1 MAAFLRYED
10 GVCLSST
17 AVASGAVSHEP
28 VAGHWNCYLWHQW
41 PHGSRAQCHD
51 AWARILSARR
61 SPRAWQ
67 GSLPINRRLA
77 PARPA
82 ELFLV
87 LLVLPVLA
95 GASGPSVADPGAADD
110 AAGVEAVAAD
120 SPPHAPSYGPPAETP
135 GVPSAEELEA
145 AGAVIGQVFIDNQ
158 NIFNLEDPKDDNWA
172 FRAANDLHPKTH
184 ADVIRHQLLFRPGE
198 RYNRRLI
205 DESERILRADG
216 YFYDA
221 WIREVRYHDNQVD
234 LRVTTRDVWTL
245 NPGFNFSRSGGTNSV
260 GVQLEDTNFLGS
272 GGDFKVFHSVTV
284 DRTSTGV
291 QASDQHTFD
300 TWISAAATVA
310 NNSDGYL
317 HEVSVQQPFYALNT
331 RWAAGAYGIN
341 DLQNDSLYDRGQII
355 DKFRDQHQG
364 AQIYGGWSS
373 GVQNGWV
380 RRWSTGFTY
389 DEHDFGPA
397 SNWSGVALI
406 PEDRRFV
413 YPWVQLD
420 LIQDS
425 YTRMWNHDQ
434 IARTEDF
441 YVGTSFSARVG
452 FADSSFGSSSSALL
466 FQSSAS
472 TGLGGEGRSLTLLF
486 WDFSGRVTEG
496 ALYNGVMDASV
507 RYYNKES
514 KNWLFFTALS
524 GTKGWRLDLDNQ
536 ITLGGD
542 SGLRGYPLRYQDGT
556 ERALFT
562 VEQRYFT
569 DWYVFRLFRVG
580 GAVFFDAGRTW
591 GRAPLAAPSLG
602 LLTDAGFGLRIGNA
616 RSGLGNVIHVD
627 LAFPFNGDPTIK
639 RVQFLIQTEH
649 SF

>member
-1 MAAFLRYED
+1 MA
-10 GVCLSST
+10 G
-17 AVASGAVSHEP
+17 G
-28 VAGHWNCYLWHQW
+28 
-41 PHGSRAQCHD
+41 
-51 AWARILSARR
+51 
-61 SPRAWQ
+61 
-67 GSLPINRRLA
+67 LPINRLLV
-77 PARPA
+77 PAQRA
-82 ELFLV
+82 GSFLV

-95 GASGPSVADPGAADD
+95 SAWEPSPADPAAANEPD
-110 AAGVEAVAAD
+110 AAESRAGDTPID
-120 SPPHAPSYGPPAETP
+120 SPSFGPPGQTTDLPTP
-135 GVPSAEELEA
+135 EELEA
-145 AGAVIGQVFIDNQ
+145 AGAVIGEVLIDNQ
-158 NIFNLEDPKDDNWA
+158 NIFNLEDPKDDNWL
-172 FRAANDLHPKTH
+172 FRAADDLHPKTR
-184 ADVIRHQLLFRPGE
+184 ADVIRHQLLFKPGD
-198 RYNRRLI
+198 RYRRRLI
-205 DESERILRADG
+205 DESERILRGDG

-221 WIREVRYHDNQVD
+221 WIREVSYHDNQVD

-272 GGDFKVFHSVTV
+272 GADFKVFHSVTV
-284 DRTSTGV
+284 DRTSTGL
-291 QASDQHTFD
+291 QAISQHAFN
-300 TWISAAATVA
+300 TWISAGATFA
-310 NNSDGYL
+310 NNSDGHL
-317 HEVSVQQPFYALNT
+317 REVSVQQPFYALNT
-331 RWAAGAYGIN
+331 RWAAGVYGID
-341 DLQNDSLYDRGQII
+341 DLQNDSLWDRGQII
-355 DKFRDQHQG
+355 DKFQDQHRG

-397 SNWSGVALI
+397 STWSGVTLI

-413 YPWVQLD
+413 YPWVQFD
-420 LIQDS
+420 LIQDD

-441 YVGTSFSARVG
+441 YLGTSFSTRVG
-452 FADSSFGSSSSALL
+452 FAGSAFGSSSSALL
-466 FQSSAS
+466 FQGSAS

-486 WDFSGRVTEG
+486 WDFSGRVAGG

-627 LAFPFNGDPTIK
+627 LAFPFNGDATIK
-639 RVQFLIQTEH
+639 RVQFLVQTEH

>member
-1 MAAFLRYED
+1 MTL
-10 GVCLSST
+10 GLSIDRT
-17 AVASGAVSHEP
+17 LA
-28 VAGHWNCYLWHQW
+28 L
-41 PHGSRAQCHD
+41 
-51 AWARILSARR
+51 ARR
-61 SPRAWQ
+61 VVVP
-67 GSLPINRRLA
+67 L
-77 PARPA
+77 
-82 ELFLV
+82 LV
-87 LLVLPVLA
+87 LLLMLPALA
-95 GASGPSVADPGAADD
+95 GASGSSPGDTAADD
-110 AAGVEAVAAD
+110 TEA
-120 SPPHAPSYGPPAETP
+120 PPSGSTFHPSGSGPPGPTP
-135 GVPSAEELEA
+135 GVPSPEELEA
-145 AGAVIGQVFIDNQ
+145 AGAVIGQVLIDNQ

-172 FRAANDLHPKTH
+172 FRAADALHPKTH
-184 ADVIRHQLLFRPGE
+184 ADVIRHQLLFKPGD
-198 RYNRRLI
+198 RYSRRLI

-221 WIREVRYHDNQVD
+221 WIREVGYHDKQVD

-245 NPGFNFSRSGGTNSV
+245 NPGFNYSRSGGTNSV
-260 GVQLEDTNFLGS
+260 GVQLEDSNFLGS
-272 GGDFKVFHSVTV
+272 GADFKVFHSVTV
-284 DRTSTGV
+284 DRTSTGL
-291 QASDQHTFD
+291 QGISQHAFG
-300 TWISAAATVA
+300 TWISGAATFA

-317 HEVSVQQPFYALNT
+317 RELSVQRPFYALNT
-331 RWAAGAYGIN
+331 PWAAGVYGID
-341 DLQNDSLYDRGQII
+341 DLQNDSLWDRGQII
-355 DKFRDQHQG
+355 NKFRDQHQG
-364 AQIYGGWSS
+364 AQVYGGWSS

-389 DEHDFGPA
+389 DEHNFGPA
-397 SNWSGVALI
+397 SNWSGVSLI
-406 PEDRRFV
+406 PEDRRFL
-413 YPWVQLD
+413 YPWVQFD
-420 LIQDS
+420 LIQDD
-425 YTRMWNHDQ
+425 YIRMINHDQ
-434 IARTEDF
+434 IVRTEDF
-441 YVGTSFSARVG
+441 YLGTSFSTRVG
-452 FADSSFGSSSSALL
+452 YAASGFGSSSSALL
-466 FQSSAS
+466 FQTSAS

-507 RYYNKES
+507 RYYNKQS

-639 RVQFLIQTEH
+639 RVQFLVQTEH

>member
-1 MAAFLRYED
+1 MA
-10 GVCLSST
+10 G
-17 AVASGAVSHEP
+17 G
-28 VAGHWNCYLWHQW
+28 
-41 PHGSRAQCHD
+41 
-51 AWARILSARR
+51 
-61 SPRAWQ
+61 
-67 GSLPINRRLA
+67 LPINRRLSL
-77 PARPA
+77 ARRA
-82 ELFLV
+82 GYFLV
-87 LLVLPVLA
+87 LMVLPALA
-95 GASGPSVADPGAADD
+95 GASGPSPADPPDEND
-110 AAGVEAVAAD
+110 AAAAD
-120 SPPHAPSYGPPAETP
+120 SAAADTAAAEPANADADAEDAHAPDAPLLSSTLGPPGQTA
-135 GVPSAEELEA
+135 GVPSPEELEA
-145 AGAVIGQVFIDNQ
+145 AGAVIGEVLIDNQ
-158 NIFNLEDPKDDNWA
+158 NIFNLEDPKDDYWL
-172 FRAANDLHPKTH
+172 FRAADDLHPKTH
-184 ADVIRHQLLFRPGE
+184 ADVIRHQLLFKPGD
-198 RYNRRLI
+198 RYSRRLI

-234 LRVTTRDVWTL
+234 LRVTTKDVWTL

-272 GGDFKVFHSVTV
+272 GGSVKVFHTSNV
-284 DRTSTGV
+284 DRTSNGV
-291 QASDQHTFD
+291 QAIDQHAFG
-300 TWISAAATVA
+300 TWISAAATFA

-317 HEVSVQQPFYALNT
+317 REVSVQRPFYALNT
-331 RWAAGAYGIN
+331 RWAAGVYGVD
-341 DLQNDSLYDRGQII
+341 DLQNDDLYDRGQII
-355 DKFRDQHQG
+355 NKFQDLHQG
-364 AQIYGGWSS
+364 AQIYGGYSS
-373 GVQNGWV
+373 GEQNGWV

-389 DEHDFGPA
+389 DEHDFAPVAWGGP
-397 SNWSGVALI
+397 SVVPQN
-406 PEDRRFV
+406 RRFL
-413 YPWVQLD
+413 YPFVQFD
-420 LIQDS
+420 LIQDD

-441 YVGTSFSARVG
+441 YLGTSFSTRVG
-452 FADSSFGSSSSALL
+452 FAGASLGSSSSALL
-466 FQSSAS
+466 FQTSAS
-472 TGLGGEGRSLTLLF
+472 TSLGGDGRSLTLLF
-486 WDFSGRVTEG
+486 WDFSGRITEG

-536 ITLGGD
+536 VTLGGD

-639 RVQFLIQTEH
+639 RVQFLVQTEH

>member
-1 MAAFLRYED
+1 M
-10 GVCLSST
+10 
-17 AVASGAVSHEP
+17 SG
-28 VAGHWNCYLWHQW
+28 G
-41 PHGSRAQCHD
+41 
-51 AWARILSARR
+51 
-61 SPRAWQ
+61 
-67 GSLPINRRLA
+67 LPINRRLT
-77 PARPA
+77 PARRA
-82 ELFLV
+82 GALLI
-87 LLVLPVLA
+87 LLVLAALA
-95 GASGPSVADPGAADD
+95 GAAEPTTAEPVSEPTSEPSAEPAAEPASAEDVDVVD
-110 AAGVEAVAAD
+110 APPAEA
-120 SPPHAPSYGPPAETP
+120 PPPQPSYRPPRETP
-135 GVPSAEELEA
+135 GVPPPGELEA
-145 AGAVIGQVFIDNQ
+145 AGAIIGQVLVDNQ
-158 NIFNLEDPKDDNWA
+158 NIFNLEDPQEDNWL
-172 FRAANDLHPKTH
+172 FRAADDLHPRTH
-184 ADVIRHQLLFRPGE
+184 ADVIRHQLLFKAGD
-198 RYNRRLI
+198 RYNRKVI

-234 LRVTTRDVWTL
+234 LRVTTKDVWTL

-260 GVQLEDTNFLGS
+260 GVQLQDTNFLGS
-272 GGDFKVFHSVTV
+272 GGSAKVFHTSDV
-284 DRTSTGV
+284 DRTSNGLQLT
-291 QASDQHTFD
+291 DQHAFN
-300 TWISAAATVA
+300 TWISAAATFA

-317 HEVSVQQPFYALNT
+317 RELSVQRPFYALNT
-331 RWAAGAYGIN
+331 RWATGGYGID
-341 DLQNDSLYDRGQII
+341 DLQNDDLYDRGQII
-355 DKFRDQHQG
+355 NKFQDLHQG
-364 AQIYGGWSS
+364 AQIYGGYSS
-373 GVQNGWV
+373 GEQNGWV
-380 RRWSTGFTY
+380 RRWTTGFTY
-389 DEHDFGPA
+389 DEHTFAPVT
-397 SNWSGVALI
+397 WSGPSVV
-406 PEDRRFV
+406 PQDRRFL
-413 YPWVQLD
+413 YPFVQFD
-420 LIQDS
+420 LIQDD
-425 YTRMWNHDQ
+425 YRRMWNHDQ

-441 YVGTSFSARVG
+441 YLGTSFSTRVG
-452 FADSSFGSSSSALL
+452 FAGASFGSSSSALI

-472 TGLGGEGRSLTLLF
+472 TGFGGENKSLTLLF

-556 ERALFT
+556 ARALFT

-569 DWYVFRLFRVG
+569 DWYVLRLWRIG